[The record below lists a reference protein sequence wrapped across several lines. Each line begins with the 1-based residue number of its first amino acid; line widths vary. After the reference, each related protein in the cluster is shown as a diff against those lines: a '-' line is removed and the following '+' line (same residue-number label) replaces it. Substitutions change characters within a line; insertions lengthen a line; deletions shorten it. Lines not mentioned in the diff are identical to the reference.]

1 MPALGALQNFMRT
14 FDYDDPLFSFEPDVE
29 AEGGEDLGGLSP
41 GISEVER
48 QRAIA
53 KRDNMAQDMWRA
65 YSHHD

>member
-1 MPALGALQNFMRT
+1 MRT
-14 FDYDDPLFSFEPDVE
+14 FDYDDPLLSFEPDVE
-29 AEGGEDLGGLSP
+29 AESGEDLGGLSP